1 MDLEYRTP
9 YHNDFH
15 GADVLQTTH
24 CLLLKSNLMNIFT
37 QIEIAALV
45 SSIKLFFVK
54 FLFLLY
60 SYSLLLFMIMNIPVL
75 IIVILLKLK
84 MI

>member
-1 MDLEYRTP
+1 MVIKVCRKRKLRKKNVCYVDIEFRVP

-24 CLLLKSNLMNIFT
+24 CLLTKSNLMNVFT

-45 SSIKLFFVK
+45 S
-54 FLFLLY
+54 
-60 SYSLLLFMIMNIPVL
+60 
-75 IIVILLKLK
+75 
-84 MI
+84 